1 MPLMGPL
8 IITGAT
14 GGLGSEVVN
23 RLRGDYECVALY
35 RNTLPSA
42 LGIRGVRADLSD
54 GSSVRAAIRSIA
66 ESGPPYGVVH
76 LAGGYAPGKVADT
89 TDETWSHMLSLN
101 VTAAFVVI
109 RETLAVM
116 DRSRPG
122 RIVAISSDATR
133 VTGPGNVAYT
143 VAKSALNTLI
153 EQTALEL
160 RGTPITANAVMPS
173 ALDTPAMR
181 GEMPPEKLVPLARV
195 AETLAFLLS
204 EAGTNVSGALI
215 PLTPR

>member
-1 MPLMGPL
+1 MSLMGPL

-14 GGLGSEVVN
+14 GGLGSEVVK
-23 RLRGDYECVALY
+23 RLRAEYECVALY
-35 RNTLPSA
+35 RNTLPA
-42 LGIRGVRADLSD
+42 TLGIRGVQADLSD
-54 GSSVRAAIRSIA
+54 ASSVRAAIRSIA

-76 LAGGYAPGKVADT
+76 LAGGYAPGALAGT
-89 TDETWSHMLSLN
+89 TDETWSRMLELN

-116 DRSRPG
+116 DRDRAG
-122 RIVAISSDATR
+122 RIIAISSDATR
-133 VTGPGNVAYT
+133 RTGPGNVAYT

-160 RGTPITANAVMPS
+160 RGTRITANAVMPS

-181 GEMPPEKLVPLARV
+181 GEMAPEKLVPLARV

>member
-1 MPLMGPL
+1 MGPL

-14 GGLGSEVVN
+14 GGLGKEVVN
-23 RLRGDYECVALY
+23 RLRAEYECVALV
-35 RNTLPSA
+35 RNMLAPSP
-42 LGIRGVRADLSD
+42 GIRAVQADLSD
-54 GSSVRAAIRSIA
+54 AASVRTAIRAIA

-76 LAGGYAPGKVADT
+76 LAGGYAPGTLAAT
-89 TDETWSHMLSLN
+89 TDETWSHMMALN

-122 RIVAISSDATR
+122 RVLAISSDATR
-133 VTGPGNVAYT
+133 MTGPGNVAYT

-181 GEMPPEKLVPLARV
+181 GGMPREKLVPLARV

-204 EAGTNVSGALI
+204 DAATNVSGALI
-215 PLTPR
+215 PLTARS